1 MLKMK
6 LNDIKEKDHV
16 SREVGSH
23 SGFKNRWTIKFN
35 LFCVLDGQVLQN
47 LTVWFIPEETPSS
60 LRDSGSGTGRR
71 PDH

>member
-23 SGFKNRWTIKFN
+23 SGFKNTCTN
-35 LFCVLDGQVLQN
+35 
-47 LTVWFIPEETPSS
+47 
-60 LRDSGSGTGRR
+60 
-71 PDH
+71 